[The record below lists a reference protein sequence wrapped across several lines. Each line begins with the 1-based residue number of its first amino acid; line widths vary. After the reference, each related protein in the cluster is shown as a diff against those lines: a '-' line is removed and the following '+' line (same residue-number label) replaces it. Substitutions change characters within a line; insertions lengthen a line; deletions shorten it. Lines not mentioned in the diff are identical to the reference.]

1 MIFFHQLKYK
11 NFLSAGNKFTEINF
25 TEAKTTLIVGKNG
38 AGKSTMLDALSFA
51 LFGKPHRKINKPQLL
66 NSVNKKD
73 CVVELYFTVNG
84 NNFKI
89 VRGIAPVIFEIW
101 QNDELLN
108 QSSTSKDYQKILEQ
122 NIIKLN
128 HRSFHQIVVLGSSSF
143 TPFMQLPSGQRRMV
157 IEDLLDI
164 NVFTKMNLIVKER
177 LNSIKN
183 ELKDLSH
190 KTDLCK
196 QSVELKSQSR
206 DKLKDISQKKRDEN
220 EQEILK
226 LTVDTTM
233 LISSAEK
240 YNTKYEKCNKK
251 ITDKLFGL
259 NSEKKSNE
267 LNQYEFKT
275 KIKSVVKTAKF
286 FTNNDTCPTCEQDI
300 GTTVKDHQHNKVKIE
315 AKTLKTGLDA
325 LAEAHN
331 ILADMIVEQEKTR
344 KLMPKAWSKILSIQ
358 NKITR
363 NQELISRLQ
372 LENIK
377 MSKSDEDIIKAGQEI
392 EVLEL
397 EAQGY
402 IQKTKKMSADN
413 TYLTAISY
421 MLKDSGIKTKVIREY
436 LPVMNALVNKY
447 LDTLNFY
454 VHFQLNESFDE
465 SIRSR
470 HRDVFS
476 YGSFSEGEKQRIDL
490 ALLFTWRQIAK
501 MKNSVA
507 TNLLILDETFDSSLD
522 VEGVENLNKI
532 LYTLSNETNVF
543 IISHKGELLEDK
555 VDRKL
560 TFEKTKNFSYIAD

>member
-1 MIFFHQLKYK
+1 MIFFHKMKYK

-25 TEAKTTLIVGKNG
+25 TETKTTLIVGKNG

-164 NVFTKMNLIVKER
+164 NVFTKMNMIVKER

-190 KTDLCK
+190 KSELCR
-196 QSVELKSQSR
+196 QSVELKTQSM
-206 DKLKDISQKKRDEN
+206 DKLKDISQKKYDEN
-220 EQEILK
+220 EKEILK
-226 LTVDTTM
+226 LTTDTAV
-233 LISSAEK
+233 LISNAEK
-240 YNTKYEKCNKK
+240 YSTKYEKCNKK
-251 ITDKLFGL
+251 VTDKLSGL
-259 NSEKKSNE
+259 GSEKKSNE
-267 LNQYEFKT
+267 LNQYEFKS
-275 KIKSVVKTAKF
+275 KIKAIVKTAKF
-286 FTNNDTCPTCEQDI
+286 FSNNDMCPTCEQDI
-300 GTTVKDHQHNKVKIE
+300 GPDVKAHQHTKAKIE
-315 AKTLKTGLDA
+315 AKTLQSDLSVLTKAHEA
-325 LAEAHN
+325 LTVL
-331 ILADMIVEQEKTR
+331 ITEQEKTR
-344 KLMPKAWSKILSIQ
+344 QLMPKAWSKILSIQ
-358 NKITR
+358 NIITR

-372 LENIK
+372 KENVKI
-377 MSKSDEDIIKAGQEI
+377 SQSDADIVKAAQEI
-392 EVLEL
+392 EDLKIES
-397 EAQGY
+397 ASY
-402 IQKTKKMSADN
+402 TQKTKKMSADN

-560 TFEKTKNFSYIAD
+560 TFEKTKNFSYIVD